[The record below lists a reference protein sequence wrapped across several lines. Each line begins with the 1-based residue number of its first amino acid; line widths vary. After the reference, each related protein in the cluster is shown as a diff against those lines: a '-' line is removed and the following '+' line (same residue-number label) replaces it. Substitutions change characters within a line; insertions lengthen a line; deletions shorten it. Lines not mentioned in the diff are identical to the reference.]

1 MTELPEWWVQWTG
14 LAAVFVVLASLAV
27 IIGMVVFL
35 LLALG
40 IRREIV
46 QLSGRIQGLVERVD
60 GIAKQ
65 VESVTKEVGARTTG
79 IVRTVDDIAA
89 GAFNVIEKYA
99 PILLGIGII
108 LKLTRLF
115 GKK

>member
-1 MTELPEWWVQWTG
+1 M
-14 LAAVFVVLASLAV
+14 ASIAV
-27 IIGMVVFL
+27 IIGIVVFL

-46 QLSGRIQGLVERVD
+46 ELSGRIQGLVERVD

-79 IVRTVDDIAA
+79 IVRPVADIAA
-89 GAFNVIEKYA
+89 GAFNVIEQVA
-99 PILLGIGII
+99 PILPGTGI
-108 LKLTRLF
+108 LLHLANVF
-115 GKK
+115 GKT

>member
-1 MTELPEWWVQWTG
+1 MTEFPDWWVQWTG

-27 IIGMVVFL
+27 IIGIVVFL

-46 QLSGRIQGLVERVD
+46 ELSGRIQGLVERVD

-79 IVRTVDDIAA
+79 IVRMVDDIAV
-89 GAFNVIEKYA
+89 GAFDVIEKYA
-99 PILLGIGII
+99 PIALGFGII
-108 LKLTRLF
+108 LKLIKLF